1 MGSIKIE
8 ALSNVEHY
16 GTFYSIPK
24 FRQYIK
30 KNKLGPLSGAGW
42 PVCITPWGFGALTD
56 KAIIINKNNVYYVD
70 YDEKV
75 NKYSLTEVKDVIMV
89 VGVIWIDGLFDLD

>member
-1 MGSIKIE
+1 MQPQ
-8 ALSNVEHY
+8 VEVM
-16 GTFYSIPK
+16 
-24 FRQYIK
+24 RRADV
-30 KNKLGPLSGAGW
+30 NRL
-42 PVCITPWGFGALTD
+42 
-56 KAIIINKNNVYYVD
+56 